1 MNGPGTLIRF
11 TRIFIVLVLIIVSLT
26 IPDRVKAGGGI
37 PLIVDTTSDNPALK
51 ACTTAPGD
59 CSLRGAI
66 QHVNEDISGTPP
78 MYEIVLG
85 AATYTLSG
93 TAGEDNNVTG
103 DLDTKPWN
111 WLYITGAGATVTR
124 IDGNHL
130 DRIFDHWGPE
140 WLILTDLTIQN
151 GQVATGMNG
160 GGGIR
165 NTNGG
170 DLWLIRVT
178 VDSNTVNGSN
188 GSQDI
193 GGGIHNTAST
203 LNLEFSTISNNRA
216 VAGGGLSL
224 GNTNLWMDQTIVSG
238 NVADGS
244 SGGGIDTGDGGGYT
258 ILRSSLLANSASQG
272 AGLYLNTLGSLS
284 MIDTLVSGNTSTDYS
299 GGGLMV
305 FGTGTLLRIT
315 ISENLVPNGSFGGG
329 LYVDGALSLVNV
341 TITDNTAYQ
350 GSGLYID
357 KSGNVSFMYV
367 TDANNN
373 LYAGGLGSA
382 VYMHDGGTGTGGT
395 FSFQNS
401 LFSSYDPDVET
412 CNRTAGATYTVN
424 DYGNNLFDQT
434 LNCYTHIFTDLT
446 EAYPAL
452 GPLGYYG
459 GWTPT
464 LPLYPFSDA
473 IDGGSNADPQSDQRT
488 FSRTD
493 GNKDGYVA
501 SDIGA
506 FEYIP
511 PSVWLPLVIRPMTY

>member
-1 MNGPGTLIRF
+1 MKRPGHYLKLSRILIAF
-11 TRIFIVLVLIIVSLT
+11 VLVFGLLV
-26 IPDRVKAGGGI
+26 IPLPVKAGGGI
-37 PLIVDTTSDNPALK
+37 QLIVDTTSDNPALK
-51 ACTTAPGD
+51 ACTATPGD

-66 QHVNEDISGTPP
+66 QHVNEDTSGTPP
-78 MYEIVLG
+78 MYEIVLS

-93 TAGEDNNVTG
+93 AAGEDNNVTG

-111 WLYITGAGATVTR
+111 WLYITGAGETATW
-124 IDGNHL
+124 INGNHL
-130 DRIFDHWGPE
+130 DRVFDHWGPE

-151 GQVATGMNG
+151 GQVATGMDG

-165 NTNGG
+165 NLNGG

-193 GGGIHNTAST
+193 GGGIHSAYST
-203 LNLEFSTISNNRA
+203 LNLEYATISNNRA

-224 GNTNLWMDQTIVSG
+224 SNTSLWMDQTVVSG
-238 NVADGS
+238 NLAAGS
-244 SGGGIDTGDGGGYT
+244 SGGGIDTGNGGGYT
-258 ILRSSLLANSASQG
+258 ILRSSLLDNSASQG
-272 AGLYLNTLGSLS
+272 AGMYLNGLGSLS
-284 MIDTLVSGNTSTDYS
+284 MIDTLVSGNTTTDYS

-305 FGTGTLLRIT
+305 FGSGTLLRVT
-315 ISENLVPNGSFGGG
+315 LSGNLVPNGSFGGG
-329 LYVDGALSLVNV
+329 LYVDGDLSLVNT

-357 KSGNVSFMYV
+357 KSGSVSFMYV

-373 LYAGGLGSA
+373 LYTGGLGSA
-382 VYMHDGGTGTGGT
+382 VYMHDGGTGTGGS

-401 LFSSYDPDVET
+401 IFSSYDPDVET
-412 CNRTAGATYTVN
+412 CNRSAGATYTVN

-452 GPLGYYG
+452 GSLGYYG

-473 IDGGSNADPQSDQRT
+473 IDGGSNADPQSDQRA
-488 FSRTD
+488 FSRVD
-493 GNKDGYVA
+493 GDKDGFVA

-511 PSVWLPLVIRPMTY
+511 PSMWLPLLLK